1 MDKKILAIVLVAI
14 LIVAGAGAA
23 LLLMGNNNNDKPQ
36 EDLSLTHRLT
46 ALGNVFSDDTLDDN
60 DVTVLQAYL
69 DGKKT
74 VTVAGNEIDLTDSEV
89 KKYCDVDNNGKI
101 NSADLD
107 ALKTIIKGQ
116 ATRLFYENA
125 NGDIAG
131 VDVPINNILVMFRRV
146 GTTVAMVGASDM
158 VKGFISDMAEGGN
171 YGFLGFKGTN
181 LGSGSEPDFE
191 LIKSLNTQ
199 YKSTGGVTLIAD
211 ATGAAANLEE
221 KVGSGIDV
229 VRIPVTE
236 MGKSENGVVTL
247 GYLLAYGN
255 ANHDKI
261 IEKLDSWIEWNDSA
275 KEKIQ
280 AAVDK
285 MTDSQKKSCIIA
297 LWNASAASATVNTRA
312 ATASENV
319 YTNECG
325 GKNLI
330 TGAGGSYAMN
340 DFNEYILTVN
350 PDVTFI
356 MQQEVYLLKNK
367 ISAQTTYDDFMSQ
380 LTKNY
385 NGKVGMFSQF
395 FGTGPGYIL
404 SMMYYANALVP
415 ELKGAFD
422 LQKEYEFFMGD
433 LVGNKELAKLT
444 AFVEIN

>member
-1 MDKKILAIVLVAI
+1 MDKKILAILLVAI
-14 LIVAGAGAA
+14 LVIAGAGAA
-23 LLLMGNNNNDKPQ
+23 LVLAGNNDKPQ

-46 ALGNVFSDDTLDDN
+46 TLGNVFSDDTLDDK

-74 VTVAGNEIDLTDSEV
+74 VTVAGNVIDLTEKEV
-89 KKYCDVDNNGKI
+89 IKYCDVDNNGTI
-101 NSADLD
+101 NSKDLD
-107 ALKTIIKGQ
+107 TLNTIIKGE
-116 ATRLFYENA
+116 ASRLYYENA
-125 NGDIAG
+125 KGDIAG
-131 VDVPINNILVMFRRV
+131 VDVPINNLLIMFRRV

-158 VKGFISDMAEGGN
+158 VKGFISDMTEGGN
-171 YGFLGFKGTN
+171 YGFLGFKGVN
-181 LGSGSEPDFE
+181 LGSGSEPDYE

-199 YKSTGGVTLIAD
+199 YSSTGGVTLIAD

-247 GYLLAYGN
+247 GYLLAYKN
-255 ANHDKI
+255 VNHDKI
-261 IEKLDSWIEWNDSA
+261 LDKLNSWIDWNDSA
-275 KEKIQ
+275 KEKIET
-280 AAVDK
+280 AVAKLSDSDK
-285 MTDSQKKSCIIA
+285 KTCIIA
-297 LWNASAASATVNTRA
+297 MWNASAASATVNTRA
-312 ATASENV
+312 ASASENV
-319 YTNECG
+319 YTNQCG

-330 TGAGGSYAMN
+330 TGEGGSYAMK

-350 PDVTFI
+350 PEITFV
-356 MQQEVYLLKNK
+356 MQQEVFLLKNK
-367 ISAQTTYDDFMSQ
+367 ISAQTTYDDFMAQ

-404 SMMYYANALVP
+404 SMMYYAQAMVP
-415 ELKGAFD
+415 ELKNAFD

-444 AFVEIN
+444 AFVTIE